1 MNQILKRK
9 NLGKMKEHV
18 DVLKDSFVD
27 YAGRTHHFVIA
38 AVTNCLVDEYEH
50 CPLIVFQDGIEASC
64 VGTVEKGIRI
74 GISICNPE
82 DQFSEKVGVLKAVAR
97 ARNST
102 PVLYVV
108 EAGYINKT
116 LVEAFLKQEAEYLK
130 SNPDV
135 YIQGYNDSKERYLK
149 RKKMESLKENF
160 SEVEKIVVEG
170 VQKDPKFLDN
180 VNTYLAWLDN
190 QNKGKCKKHG
200 K

>member
-1 MNQILKRK
+1 
-9 NLGKMKEHV
+9 MKEHV
-18 DVLKDSFVD
+18 NVLKDSFVD

-38 AVTNCLVDEYEH
+38 AVTNGLVDEYGH
-50 CPLIVFQDGIEASC
+50 SPLIVQKDASFTC
-64 VGTVEKGIRI
+64 VEKGIRI

-82 DQFSEKVGVLKAVAR
+82 DEFVEKIGVLKAVAR
-97 ARNST
+97 ARNDQ
-102 PVLYVV
+102 PVLYVTDP
-108 EAGYINKT
+108 GYINET

-130 SNPDV
+130 SNPDS

-149 RKKMESLKENF
+149 RKKMEGLKENF

-180 VNTYLAWLDN
+180 VNTYLAWLNN

-200 K
+200 KQS

>member
-1 MNQILKRK
+1 
-9 NLGKMKEHV
+9 MKEHV
-18 DVLKDSFVD
+18 NVLKDSFVD

-38 AVTNCLVDEYEH
+38 AVTNSLVDEYGH
-50 CPLIVFQDGIEASC
+50 SPLIVQKDASFTC
-64 VGTVEKGIRI
+64 VEKGIRI

-82 DQFSEKVGVLKAVAR
+82 DEFVEKIGVLKAVAR
-97 ARNST
+97 ARNDQ
-102 PVLYVV
+102 PVLYVTDP
-108 EAGYINKT
+108 GYINET

-130 SNPDV
+130 SNPDS

-149 RKKMESLKENF
+149 RKKMEGLKENF

-180 VNTYLAWLDN
+180 VNTYLAWLNN

-200 K
+200 KQS

>member
-1 MNQILKRK
+1 
-9 NLGKMKEHV
+9 MKEHV
-18 DVLKDSFVD
+18 NVLKDSFVD

-38 AVTNCLVDEYEH
+38 AVTNGLVDEYGH
-50 CPLIVFQDGIEASC
+50 SPLIVQKDASFTC
-64 VGTVEKGIRI
+64 VEKGIRI

-82 DQFSEKVGVLKAVAR
+82 DEFVEKIGVLKAVAR
-97 ARNST
+97 ARNDQ
-102 PVLYVV
+102 PVLYVTDP
-108 EAGYINKT
+108 GYINET

-130 SNPDV
+130 SNPDS

-149 RKKMESLKENF
+149 RKKMEGLKENF

-180 VNTYLAWLDN
+180 VNTYLAWLNN

>member
-1 MNQILKRK
+1 
-9 NLGKMKEHV
+9 MKEHV

-27 YAGRTHHFVIA
+27 YAGKTHYFVIA
-38 AVTNCLVDEYEH
+38 AVTDTLVEEGEQF
-50 CPLIVFQDGIEASC
+50 PLIICPEGINANC
-64 VGTVEKGIRI
+64 IGTIRKGIRI

-82 DQFSEKVGVLKAVAR
+82 DQFVEKIGVLKAVAR

-102 PVLYVV
+102 PVLYVTDP
-108 EAGYINKT
+108 GYINKP
-116 LVEAFLKQEAEYLK
+116 LVEGFLRQEANYLK
-130 SNPDV
+130 SNPDI

-149 RKKMESLKENF
+149 RKKMEGLKKNF

-180 VNTYLAWLDN
+180 VSTYLAWLNN

>member
-1 MNQILKRK
+1 
-9 NLGKMKEHV
+9 MKEHV

-27 YAGRTHHFVIA
+27 YAGRTHYFVIA
-38 AVTNCLVDEYEH
+38 AVTNGLVDEYGH
-50 CPLIVFQDGIEASC
+50 CPLIVSQDGIEASC

-74 GISICNPE
+74 GVSICNPE

-97 ARNST
+97 ARNSV
-102 PVLYVV
+102 PVLYVT